1 MKKGFASS
9 PRQQTGPEEMATSYA
24 RGGLDIR
31 RNFFS
36 QRVVRHC
43 NDLPREVEELPSLAE
58 LKRCLDEEL

>member
-1 MKKGFASS
+1 MRRGLASS

-36 QRVVRHC
+36 QRVVRRW
-43 NDLPREVEELPSLAE
+43 NGLRRVVESPSLAVFE
-58 LKRCLDEEL
+58 RCLDEEL